1 MPNSLTPQP
10 STTPTE
16 MVATT
21 TSIAAGIGAVLLY
34 LLGAAMQLRRLS
46 QSAPVLLKP
55 LIAVGIPALLLH
67 AVTAISVIY
76 TPAGVHLGF
85 FSTGS
90 LVTLV
95 MTAFVL
101 LASLRL
107 PVHNLFV
114 LVFPAAALGII
125 GSLVGE
131 STFTPRRAMQ
141 WELMAHV
148 LISITAYSILFMAAC
163 QSVLLAIQEHYLR
176 ARHGLAF
183 IRLLPPL
190 ETMETLL
197 FSMLWT
203 GLGVLTVAILSGF
216 AFLEDMF
223 AQRVAHHTVLS
234 SLSWLL
240 YATLLAGHKLLGWRG
255 TTAVRWTL
263 IAFLLL
269 VLGYFGSKF
278 VIEIL
283 LDA

>member
-1 MPNSLTPQP
+1 MPNSPTLQP

-21 TSIAAGIGAVLLY
+21 TTIAAGSGAVLLY
-34 LLGAAMQLRRLS
+34 LLGTAMQLRQLS
-46 QSAPVLLKP
+46 RSAPLALKP
-55 LIAVGIPALLLH
+55 LVAVGIPALLLH
-67 AVTAISVIY
+67 ALTTINVIY
-76 TPAGVHLGF
+76 TPAGIDLGL
-85 FSTGS
+85 FSTGA

-114 LVFPAAALGII
+114 LVFPAGALGVI
-125 GSLVGE
+125 GSLIGE
-131 STFTPRRAMQ
+131 STFTPRQAMSS
-141 WELMAHV
+141 ELLVHV
-148 LISITAYSILFMAAC
+148 LLSVTAYSILFMAAC
-163 QSVLLAIQEHYLR
+163 QSVLLAFQEHYLR
-176 ARHGLAF
+176 ARHGLSF

-203 GLGVLTVAILSGF
+203 GLIILTVSIASGF

-234 SLSWLL
+234 SLSWVL
-240 YATLLAGHKLLGWRG
+240 YATLLTGHKVLGWRG

>member
-1 MPNSLTPQP
+1 MPNSPTLQP

-21 TSIAAGIGAVLLY
+21 TSIAAGTGAVLLY
-34 LLGAAMQLRRLS
+34 LLGTAMQLRRLS
-46 QSAPVLLKP
+46 RSAPVLLQP
-55 LIAVGIPALLLH
+55 LIAVGIPALVLH
-67 AVTAISVIY
+67 ALTTISVIY
-76 TPAGVHLGF
+76 TPAGIHLGI
-85 FSTGS
+85 FSTGG

-95 MTAFVL
+95 MTAFVM

-114 LVFPAAALGII
+114 LIFPASALGII
-125 GSLVGE
+125 GSLLGE
-131 STFTPRRAMQ
+131 SAFAPRQEMP
-141 WELMAHV
+141 WELLLHV

-203 GLGVLTVAILSGF
+203 GLVVLTVAILSGF

-223 AQRVAHHTVLS
+223 AQRVVHHTVLS